1 MEAVAQLE
9 RWRDRVSVPV
19 PAAARVAAGSDPL
32 GLDALLDSLRSC
44 AEDAPDGVRNLDLD
58 ASALFAAR
66 VEEISRTVD
75 YLQIIAA
82 GQLDRLRTRP
92 DKPTPAPTEWTTGWR
107 DITPLSGDDST
118 SGAESSNSPRTATAE
133 TARAGLAAEFRS
145 STEYLRVLLRIG
157 AGEARRRLALAASLL
172 PRTGITGQTIGP
184 AHEHLAES
192 LATGTISSRAATII
206 ALTLDKA
213 PHTTPGEALT
223 TLEKNLTQVAE
234 QYDPDFLTRLARRWT
249 DALDPDG
256 AEPTE
261 EELRHAQ
268 GAFLRKP
275 KHGLNHLEIF
285 ATQTQY
291 EHLLTVMNAATN
303 PRTTPGPGAAGAG
316 TAGATGPGTEP
327 GTDSSYEILDRRSRP
342 QKLLDGLISACKA
355 ALTSGNLPT
364 AGGHRPQITA
374 TIDYQHLLGAL
385 TDRGAL
391 KEKTAD
397 PGNTAP
403 GTGSF
408 TFTGPL
414 PAAVLRT
421 LACDADIIPA
431 VLGGQ
436 GQILDIGRTGRF
448 FPPHLRKAITTRDQG
463 CAFPGCTIPAPWCET
478 HHITYWSQGGPTSA
492 DNGTLL
498 CSHHHHLIHKEHWT
512 IQTSTGIP
520 WFIPPP
526 HIDPRQQPVRN
537 HYFRC

>member
-1 MEAVAQLE
+1 M
-9 RWRDRVSVPV
+9 
-19 PAAARVAAGSDPL
+19 
-32 GLDALLDSLRSC
+32 LDSLRSC

-66 VEEISRTVD
+66 VEELSRTVE
-75 YLQIIAA
+75 YLQIVAA
-82 GQLDRLRTRP
+82 GQLDRLRTQQ
-92 DKPTPAPTEWTTGWR
+92 DKPATRPAGWTTGWR
-107 DITPLSGDDST
+107 DITPLSGDGST
-118 SGAESSNSPRTATAE
+118 SGAEKSNSPRTATSE

-172 PRTGITGQTIGP
+172 PRTGITGQTMDP
-184 AHEHLAES
+184 AHEHLAEA

-206 ALTLDKA
+206 TLTLDKTR
-213 PHTTPGEALT
+213 HTTTVETRT
-223 TLEKNLTQVAE
+223 TLEKDLVHTAE
-234 QYDPDFLTRLARRWT
+234 HHDPDFLTRIARRWA
-249 DALDPDG
+249 DALDLDG

-261 EELRHAQ
+261 EELRHTQ

-303 PRTTPGPGAAGAG
+303 PRTTPGPRPGAAGTGTVGTGAAGAG
-316 TAGATGPGTEP
+316 AAGATRPGTT
-327 GTDSSYEILDRRSRP
+327 GTDASYEMLDRRSRP

-355 ALTSGNLPT
+355 ALTTGTLPT
-364 AGGHRPQITA
+364 NGGHRPQITA
-374 TIDYQHLLGAL
+374 TINYEQLLEAF
-385 TDRGAL
+385 RA
-391 KEKTAD
+391 KTV
-397 PGNTAP
+397 
-403 GTGSF
+403 GTGRTAASTGTF
-408 TFTGPL
+408 TFTGPV
-414 PAAVLRT
+414 PAATLRT

-436 GQILDIGRTGRF
+436 GQILDIGRANRL

-478 HHITYWSQGGPTSA
+478 HHITYWTHGGPTTI

-498 CSHHHHLIHKEHWT
+498 CSHHHHVIHKEQWR
-512 IQTSTGIP
+512 IRVEAGIP

-526 HIDPRQQPVRN
+526 HIDPHQHPVRN